1 MQAKAKAAKI
11 REQGMKEYKQ
21 QLLGELESDRSR
33 KVRVVMFLYI
43 LSLCTMIAFYF
54 SNTSFDEIE

>member
-1 MQAKAKAAKI
+1 
-11 REQGMKEYKQ
+11 MKEYKQ

-43 LSLCTMIAFYF
+43 LSLCAMIAFYF

>member
-43 LSLCTMIAFYF
+43 LSLCAMIAFYF